1 MKEEAKLNESITVF
15 NKEVW
20 IPDTENKIAEWEEF
34 SRSIFC
40 ENDAEYKDHAMRT
53 VDELRD
59 FLEALKSD
67 TVTRNQYDRI
77 RLMMW

>member
-1 MKEEAKLNESITVF
+1 MKNEIITGF

-20 IPDTENKIAEWEEF
+20 IPDIEKKIAEWEEF

-77 RLMMW
+77 RLLMW

>member
-1 MKEEAKLNESITVF
+1 MKSEIINGF
-15 NKEVW
+15 NREVW
-20 IPDTENKIAEWEEF
+20 IPDIEKKIAEWEEF

-40 ENDAEYKDHAMRT
+40 ENNAEYKDHTMHT

>member
-1 MKEEAKLNESITVF
+1 MKSEIITGF

-20 IPDTENKIAEWEEF
+20 IPDTEKKIAEWEEF

-40 ENDAEYKDHAMRT
+40 DNDAEYKDHAMRT

-67 TVTRNQYDRI
+67 TVTRSQYDRI
-77 RLMMW
+77 RLLMF

>member
-1 MKEEAKLNESITVF
+1 MKNEIITGF

-53 VDELRD
+53 ICELRD
-59 FLEALKSD
+59 FLVALKSD
-67 TVTRNQYDRI
+67 TVTRNQYNRI
-77 RLMMW
+77 RLLML

>member
-1 MKEEAKLNESITVF
+1 MKNEIITGF

-20 IPDTENKIAEWEEF
+20 IPDTEKKIAEWEEF

-40 ENDAEYKDHAMRT
+40 ENDEYKKHAMRT
-53 VDELRD
+53 VYELRD
-59 FLEALKSD
+59 FLAALKSD

-77 RLMMW
+77 RLLML

>member
-1 MKEEAKLNESITVF
+1 MKSEIIKGF
-15 NKEVW
+15 NREVW
-20 IPDTENKIAEWEEF
+20 IPDIEKKIAEWEEF
-34 SRSIFC
+34 SSSIFC

-77 RLMMW
+77 RLMTW